1 MVAAV
6 EPVPIEVI
14 SGLASER
21 LLHDLVAIPSP
32 SGEEAEAARFLVS
45 WMGKHGFE
53 SYVDESG
60 SAVGIRGE
68 GEDEIVLLGHIDTVP
83 GEIPLRFDGRKLYGR
98 GTVDA
103 KGALAAFAVAAATV
117 KPPQGKRIVVIGATQ
132 EEAVT
137 SLGAH
142 HALERF
148 NPSVC
153 LIGEPSGWDRI
164 TLGYKGQLILDW
176 SFCTPVT
183 HSASPVPTSAER
195 AVGFWLQVQQYV
207 RSENAGRNGV
217 FDRLDVSL
225 RELNTYRVGEFDRA
239 EMRLGFRLPPGA
251 DPYQLETRLLE
262 MVDGA
267 DVRFMAHEF
276 AFVAKKNTPLARA
289 MLRSVRSCDGRP
301 RFVFKT
307 GTSDM
312 NVVGPVWQ
320 CPIATYGPG
329 DSRLDHTS
337 EEHIDLDE
345 FQRSVD
351 VLRLAL
357 RDLLRNQRLKI
368 GEGAGNE

>member
-1 MVAAV
+1 MTMVECA
-6 EPVPIEVI
+6 PIGVV
-14 SGLASER
+14 SALASER

-32 SGEEAEAARFLVS
+32 SGEEAEAARFLAS
-45 WMGKHGFE
+45 WMGDHGFE
-53 SYVDESG
+53 SYIDESG
-60 SAVGIRGE
+60 SVVGMRGD

-117 KPPQGKRIVVIGATQ
+117 EPSQGKRIVVIGATQ
-132 EEAVT
+132 EETET
-137 SLGAH
+137 SLGAR

-176 SFCTPVT
+176 SFCTSLT
-183 HSASPVPTSAER
+183 HSASQVSTSAER
-195 AVGFWLQVQQYV
+195 AVDFWLQAQQYV
-207 RSENAGRNGV
+207 QSENAGRNGL

-225 RELNTYRVGEFDRA
+225 RELNTYQGREFDRA
-239 EMRLGFRLPPGA
+239 EMRLGFRLPPGT
-251 DPYQLETRLLE
+251 DPHQLEMRLRE

-267 DVRFMAHEF
+267 DARFMAHEF
-276 AFVAKKNTPLARA
+276 AYVAKKNTPLARA

-301 RFVFKT
+301 RFVYKT

-351 VLRLAL
+351 VLRLVL
-357 RDLLRNQRLKI
+357 RDLLRDQRQKI
-368 GEGAGNE
+368 DAGASYE